1 MKRFISMF
9 MGESKK
15 EVGSAK
21 TAKERL
27 QIVIAKDISENTLNS
42 QLVRQLQ
49 AEILEVLKKYV
60 HITEEDIDVEV
71 AHENGKEILALNITF
86 PEDIKK
92 KK

>member
-15 EVGSAK
+15 EVGSAQ

-49 AEILEVLKKYV
+49 SEILEVLKKYV

-86 PEDIKK
+86 PDDIKK